1 MIDFDSVSGA
11 DDTELFSKTT
21 VGVNAVGLVGF
32 LSIESNSADDIF
44 TFEVEV
50 DNFEPVA
57 AEAKLPVEKQKR
69 MN

>member
-11 DDTELFSKTT
+11 DDTELFSKAT